1 MLRTNTN
8 KFKDKVFAY
17 IMDIAEYSFFDGNNN
32 NEYNEQAAAAFIYD
46 SFKAEYNNEYNK
58 KRYPNLQNRVSA
70 WLQGLGLPVECG
82 EYTCAEIMADWQETE
97 HAKAEKTLQRWN
109 GKKGF
114 NFTGFCNLLAYFIL
128 KLWEK
133 HGLNIYA
140 LNTNK
145 RGL

>member
-1 MLRTNTN
+1 MLRTNNN

-17 IMDIAEYSFFDGNNN
+17 IMDIAENSFFDDNNN

-82 EYTCAEIMADWQETE
+82 EYECIEIMASWQKVSHEQ
-97 HAKAEKTLQRWN
+97 AAKTLQRWS
-109 GKKGF
+109 GTKGF
-114 NFTGFCNLLAYFIL
+114 YFTGFCNLLACFIL
-128 KLWEK
+128 KLWVK
-133 HGLNIYA
+133 NKINVYKLNM
-140 LNTNK
+140 
-145 RGL
+145 